1 MHKGVVLM
9 KLIRLLLILVLV
21 FTASSTYAATPSP
34 QPGYTIKTTK
44 LYWRAMQSSPV
55 AKTLLTNTPVRYTT
69 YNRSW
74 SNVYIG
80 STRYF
85 TPSSNL
91 KAGIPKLT
99 STDRLRLVNKQHGLS
114 ASYRSSQL
122 VTLTIPTVYAKGSER
137 TLMAAEAAHALARLY
152 YDGRKQGHTLYA
164 LSAYRSYATQKSL
177 YNYWVNARGTAY
189 ASMYVARPGH
199 SEHQTGLAVDMTSQQ
214 MRMGLYASFD
224 QTPEGKWMIQN
235 AHRYGYIVRYPKGKE
250 KITGYNY
257 EPWHLRYVGVKEATT
272 MKQNNWTFEEWWSK
286 R

>member
-1 MHKGVVLM
+1 M
-9 KLIRLLLILVLV
+9 KLIRVLLILSLV

-74 SNVYIG
+74 ANVYIG

-99 STDRLRLVNKQHGLS
+99 ATERLRLVNKQHGLS
-114 ASYRSSQL
+114 ASYRSRQL

-152 YDGRKQGHTLYA
+152 YDGRKQGHILYA

-199 SEHQTGLAVDMTSQQ
+199 SEHQTGLAVDMTSKQ

-272 MKQNNWTFEEWWSK
+272 MKQNNWTFEEWWAK
-286 R
+286 H

>member
-1 MHKGVVLM
+1 MQKGVVPM
-9 KLIRLLLILVLV
+9 KLVRVLLILVLV
-21 FTASSTYAATPSP
+21 FATASTYAATPSP
-34 QPGYTIKTTK
+34 KPGYTIKTTK

-80 STRYF
+80 NARYF

-99 STDRLRLVNKQHGLS
+99 TTERLRLVNKHHGLS
-114 ASYRSSQL
+114 SSYRSRQL

-137 TLMAAEAAHALARLY
+137 TLMAAEAAYALARLY

-164 LSAYRSYATQKSL
+164 LSAYRSYSTQASL
-177 YNYWVNARGTAY
+177 YKYWVNARGTVY
-189 ASMYVARPGH
+189 ASKYVARPGH
-199 SEHQTGLAVDMTSQQ
+199 SEHQTGLAVDMTSRQ
-214 MRMGLYASFD
+214 MRMGLYSSFD
-224 QTPEGKWMIQN
+224 QTSEGKWMIQN

-257 EPWHLRYVGVKEATT
+257 EPWHLRYVGVKEA
-272 MKQNNWTFEEWWSK
+272 MMIKQHNWTFEDWWSK